1 MSSSLSAYSRNNTD
15 LIDPFISLICPC
27 YNEQEVIGYFLSTIT
42 PILESLKKSYEII
55 FINDGSRD
63 MTLDVL
69 LVSKQH
75 YPHIRVLNLSRNFG
89 KEAAMTAGIDVC
101 RGEVVIPIDVDL
113 QDPPELIRDFIREY
127 EKGYDVVVAKRV
139 DRTSDSFAKK
149 LSAEF
154 FYKLHNKISHVN
166 LPNNVGDYRLMSR
179 KVITEI
185 QKLPENQRFMKGI
198 FAWVGFKTAVVKYAR
213 QPRKAGTT
221 SFNGWKLWNFA
232 IDGITSFSTVPL
244 RVWLYMGVIIAFLAF
259 VYGSIIIAKTLI
271 YGIDSPGYASLIT
284 IILFIG
290 GIQLMGIGILGEY
303 IGRIYMES
311 KRRPSYIIENEY

>member
-1 MSSSLSAYSRNNTD
+1 MSPLNT
-15 LIDPFISLICPC
+15 PFISLICPC
-27 YNEQEVIGYFLSTIT
+27 YNEQEVIGYFLSSVT
-42 PILESLKKSYEII
+42 PILESFEKPYEII

-63 MTLDVL
+63 NTFNVL
-69 LVSKQH
+69 LNAKKQ
-75 YPHIRVLNLSRNFG
+75 YPHIRIINFSRNFG
-89 KEAAMTAGIDVC
+89 KEAAMTAGLDVC
-101 RGEVVIPIDVDL
+101 QGEVIIPIDVDL
-113 QDPPELIRDFIREY
+113 QDPPGLIKDFIHEY
-127 EKGYDVVVAKRV
+127 ENGYDVVVAKRV

-149 LSAEF
+149 LSAAY
-154 FYKLHNKISHVN
+154 FYKLHNKISQVTI
-166 LPNNVGDYRLMSR
+166 PDNVGDYRLMSR
-179 KVITEI
+179 KVVTEI

-198 FAWVGFKTAVVKYAR
+198 FAWVGFKTAIVEYVR

-232 IDGITSFSTVPL
+232 LDGITSFSTVPL
-244 RVWLYMGVIIAFLAF
+244 RIWLYMGMIIAFLSF
-259 VYGSIIIAKTLI
+259 IYGSVIIVKTLI

-311 KRRPSYIIENEY
+311 KRRPPYIIENEY